1 MKYIQTFR
9 LYPTP
14 EQAAKIRKRFA
25 LAGYAYNWGL
35 QETER
40 VWEAEKRHLSYYD
53 IVDIYRHY
61 VHYQLY
67 RPFSR
72 EEHEALQHLDHA
84 YSEYFEHLCEK
95 PRAKQPE
102 DMTSMTYRAEN
113 AQIDYERQTVLIG
126 KAGRV
131 RCNFYRHVQGSPT
144 TATVKEVKPG
154 VFNIVFLADV
164 QEVKPRERNAEVV
177 GIDLGI
183 KCFATLSDGTAYDM
197 PDRIWGPRAVRH
209 EERLQRRMGRCKVGS
224 KRHERARRQLAKFHE
239 HKANQ
244 RKDFHYKTAADI
256 TARYKAV
263 AVETLVI
270 EEMKQKKRPMR
281 RSMNRN
287 LNRYGLKQFLKRL
300 ETRCVRTGTQFLQIG
315 RYEPTSKTCH
325 VCGYVRPTLDL
336 KVRKWTCPKCHT
348 HHDRDLNA
356 AINIKTLGQRMQQT
370 LPDADGEVLT
380 VEQTARP
387 CCEPVKSDAMETKP
401 IRKKQRCTPPP
412 QEGKEQGIS
421 RLAVKR
427 AEQREMTATEFLKI
441 IQPVIK
447 TDKVCGIT
455 ELTTVQVGSVRN
467 SLSVQWRRKMMAEKC
482 EALRKELLDVLTRK
496 LPSIPGVSPEVY
508 AERFNT
514 EMKGWL
520 YHQQIC
526 RDEPGLSFP
535 VTKGNSLRWHLYVNR
550 LIRNLQSI
558 KIII

>member
-40 VWEAEKRHLSYYD
+40 VWEAEKRHISYYD

-61 VHYQLY
+61 VNYQLR
-67 RPFSR
+67 RPFAR
-72 EEHEALQHLDHA
+72 EEHEALQHLDYA
-84 YSEYFEHLCEK
+84 YSKYFEHQCAK

-113 AQIDYERQTVLIG
+113 AQIDYEKQTVLIG
-126 KAGRV
+126 RAGRV

-144 TATVKEVKPG
+144 TVTVKEVKPG

-183 KCFATLSDGTAYDM
+183 KCFATLSDGTTYDM

-209 EERLQRRMGRCKVGS
+209 EERMQRRMGRCKVGS

-244 RKDFHYKTAADI
+244 RKDFHCKTAADI

-263 AVETLVI
+263 AVETLAI

-287 LNRYGLKQFLKRL
+287 LNRYGLKQFLRRL
-300 ETRCVRTGTQFLQIG
+300 EARCMRTGTQFLQIG

-356 AINIKTLGQRMQQT
+356 AINIRTLGQRMQQT

-380 VEQTARP
+380 VEQTERP

-421 RLAVKR
+421 RLAVKN
-427 AEQREMTATEFLKI
+427 AAQREMTATEFLKI

-455 ELTTVQVGSVRN
+455 ELTTVQVGSVRH
-467 SLSVQWRRKMMAEKC
+467 SLSIPWRRKMMAEKC
-482 EALRKELLDVLTRK
+482 EALRLELLDVLTRK

-508 AERFNT
+508 AERFNA

-535 VTKGNSLRWHLYVNR
+535 ATKGNSLRWHLYVNR